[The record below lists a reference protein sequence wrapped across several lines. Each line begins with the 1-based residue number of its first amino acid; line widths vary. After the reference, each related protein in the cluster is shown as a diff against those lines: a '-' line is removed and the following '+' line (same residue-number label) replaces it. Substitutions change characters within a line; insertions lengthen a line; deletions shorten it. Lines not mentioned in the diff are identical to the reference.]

1 MLRCP
6 YCTSEANRV
15 VTTRDFPAG
24 IRRKRRCMECGKGW
38 LTTETTDTL
47 MALESA
53 DLSTD
58 KDRRTQHLARSA
70 PVTSNYDARAHTAA
84 ILNVRRPL
92 LRD

>member
-15 VTTRDFPAG
+15 VATRDFPAG

-38 LTTETTDTL
+38 LTTETADTL
-47 MALESA
+47 TAPETA
-53 DLSTD
+53 GLSTD
-58 KDRRTQHLARSA
+58 KAPKTQRLASSA
-70 PVTSNYDARAHTAA
+70 PVASIYDTRAHTAA